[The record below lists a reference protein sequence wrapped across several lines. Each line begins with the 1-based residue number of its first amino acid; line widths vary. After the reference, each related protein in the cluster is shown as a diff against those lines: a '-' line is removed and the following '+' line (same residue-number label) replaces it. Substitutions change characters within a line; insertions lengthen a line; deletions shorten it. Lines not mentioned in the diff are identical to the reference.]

1 MYVYA
6 WLCLCATIVNLSSVL
21 VFFSVLCVC
30 FSCVLKIKAQMGA
43 DKLVTIHHMGH
54 RKPCFKQEI
63 NICACVRAVTV
74 NNNIVLVIAK
84 IYDFE
89 WWTKTYG
96 YSVSHVIVEK

>member
-1 MYVYA
+1 M
-6 WLCLCATIVNLSSVL
+6 
-21 VFFSVLCVC
+21 
-30 FSCVLKIKAQMGA
+30 
-43 DKLVTIHHMGH
+43 
-54 RKPCFKQEI
+54 
-63 NICACVRAVTV
+63 CVRAVTV